1 MNHTL
6 NQIIVIARR
15 DFMAVVATPTFLLF
29 LLAPFFMLGISVASG
44 FGGAYLAKSSVSKRQ
59 MVAIV
64 TPADGA
70 KLTANNDA
78 VRKRLYGPDNGLAV
92 LSVIAPEADVAAQQ
106 SKLFASK
113 DIDVTAILRGPL
125 NAPIITHQKGEDRSA
140 RFLATLS
147 EETLRAQRL
156 GGSPDTRLSDAKIT
170 EIVQNIPTKSRQQ
183 KTGSGAVVV
192 IFILTLMLASQAVGM
207 MAEEKSNKVLEI
219 LAAAV
224 PLEAV
229 FFGKLIGLFGV
240 ALLFVAFWGTL
251 AAFGV
256 SFIPASLGLAAF
268 SPTIGLVPFVI
279 LGACYFTMAYMLL
292 GAVFLG
298 IGAQASTM
306 REIQMLSLPITIIQ
320 MAMFGLASAAASNPD
335 ATIARFAEI
344 FPFSSPFA
352 MAARGATDPA
362 IWPHVLAL
370 GWQALWVGLTIW
382 FAARLFRAG
391 VLNSGGGFWAAF
403 ARRPTKS
410 AALSKQH

>member
-1 MNHTL
+1 MNHTFK
-6 NQIIVIARR
+6 QITVIARR

-44 FGGAYLAKSSVSKRQ
+44 FGGAYLAKSSPTKRQ
-59 MVAIV
+59 MIV
-64 TPADGA
+64 IADL
-70 KLTANNDA
+70 KQSA
-78 VRKRLYGPDNGLAV
+78 VINASEAALRERLYGAEKGPSILRIV
-92 LSVIAPEADVAAQQ
+92 APQGDGDAQQ
-106 SKLFASK
+106 NTLLGDKNT
-113 DIDVTAILRGPL
+113 DVTAVLHGSF
-125 NAPIITHQKGEDRSA
+125 ATPIISYQNGEARNG
-140 RFLATLS
+140 RFLAMLAEDIVRLERIGGAPGASLS
-147 EETLRAQRL
+147 KPVL
-156 GGSPDTRLSDAKIT
+156 T
-170 EIVQNIPTKSRQQ
+170 EVVQNIPTKSRQQ

-256 SFIPASLGLAAF
+256 SFIPASIGLGAF
-268 SPTIGLVPFVI
+268 APTIGLMPFVI

-320 MAMFGLASAAASNPD
+320 MAMFGLASAAASNPES
-335 ATIARFAEI
+335 TIARVAEV

-352 MAARGATDPA
+352 MAARGATDSA
-362 IWPHVLAL
+362 LWPHLLAL

-403 ARRPTKS
+403 AKRPASRPTKN
-410 AALSKQH
+410 AA

>member
-64 TPADGA
+64 SPADSA
-70 KLTANNDA
+70 LLTANNQA
-78 VRKRLYGPDNGLAV
+78 VRKRLYGPDNGLADLRMIV
-92 LSVIAPEADVAAQQ
+92 PEADVAAQQ
-106 SKLFASK
+106 SALFANK
-113 DIDVTAILRGPL
+113 DIDVTAIVRGPL
-125 NAPIITHQKGEDRSA
+125 STPVITHQKGEDRSA

-147 EETLRAQRL
+147 EESLRAQRL
-156 GGSPDTRLSDAKIT
+156 GGSPDARLSEAKIT
-170 EIVQNIPTKSRQQ
+170 EIVQKVPTKSRQQ

-251 AAFGV
+251 AAFGA
-256 SFIPASLGLAAF
+256 SFIPASLGIGAF
-268 SPTIGLVPFVI
+268 APTIGLVPFVI

-335 ATIARFAEI
+335 STIARVAEI

-352 MAARGATDPA
+352 MAARGATDSA
-362 IWPHVLAL
+362 LWPHLLAL

-382 FAARLFRAG
+382 LAARLFRAG

-403 ARRPTKS
+403 ARKPATRPVKS
-410 AALSKQH
+410 PA

>member
-44 FGGAYLAKSSVSKRQ
+44 FGGAYLAKSSVTKRQ
-59 MVAIV
+59 MIV
-64 TPADGA
+64 IADPRQS
-70 KLTANNDA
+70 A
-78 VRKRLYGPDNGLAV
+78 VINASEAALRERLYGDEKGPSIV
-92 LSVIAPEADVAAQQ
+92 KIVAPQSDVNAQQ
-106 SKLFASK
+106 KALLADK
-113 DIDVTAILRGPL
+113 TTDVTAVLHGSFV
-125 NAPIITHQKGEDRSA
+125 APIISYQKGEARNA
-140 RFLATLS
+140 RFLAMIAEDVLRSQRIGGAPGASLS
-147 EETLRAQRL
+147 KAVL
-156 GGSPDTRLSDAKIT
+156 T
-170 EIVQNIPTKSRQQ
+170 EVVQNVPTKSRQQ

-256 SFIPASLGLAAF
+256 SFIPASIGLGAF
-268 SPTIGLVPFVI
+268 APTIGLVPFVI

-306 REIQMLSLPITIIQ
+306 REIQMLSLPITILQ

-335 ATIARFAEI
+335 STIARVAEI

-352 MAARGATDPA
+352 MAARGATDA
-362 IWPHVLAL
+362 ALWPHLLAL

-403 ARRPTKS
+403 ARRPATLPAKN
-410 AALSKQH
+410 AA

>member
-1 MNHTL
+1 MNHSL
-6 NQIIVIARR
+6 KQIAVIARR

-44 FGGAYLAKSSVSKRQ
+44 MGGAYLAKSSVSVRQ

-64 TPADGA
+64 VPADA
-70 KLTANNDA
+70 ALLNANNQEA
-78 VRKRLYGPDNGLAV
+78 RKRLYGPDNGLAELRV
-92 LSVIAPEADVAAQQ
+92 VAPAADVVAQQ
-106 SKLFASK
+106 AALFANK
-113 DIDVTAILRGPL
+113 EIDVTAVLRGSL
-125 NAPIITHQKGEDRSA
+125 AAPIISHQKGEDRSA
-140 RFLATLS
+140 RFLATLA
-147 EETLRAQRL
+147 EETLRAERL
-156 GGSPDTRLSDAKIT
+156 GTSPETRLSEPAIS
-170 EIVQNIPTKSRQQ
+170 EIVQKAPTKSRQQ
-183 KTGSGAVVV
+183 KTGSAAVVI

-229 FFGKLIGLFGV
+229 FFGKLFGLFGV
-240 ALLFVAFWGTL
+240 AMLFVTFWSAL
-251 AAFGV
+251 AAFGL
-256 SFIPASLGLAAF
+256 SFIPASLGLGAF
-268 SPTIGLVPFVI
+268 APTIGIVPFVI
-279 LGACYFTMAYMLL
+279 LGAAYFTMAYMLL

-298 IGAQASTM
+298 IGAQASTI

-320 MAMFGLASAAASNPD
+320 MAMFALASAAASNPD
-335 ATIARFAEI
+335 SGVARFAEI

-362 IWPHVLAL
+362 LWPHFLAL

-391 VLNSGGGFWAAF
+391 VLNSGGGFWSAF
-403 ARRPTKS
+403 ARS
-410 AALSKQH
+410 APKRAG

>member
-1 MNHTL
+1 MNQTL
-6 NQIIVIARR
+6 RQVAVIARR
-15 DFMAVVATPTFLLF
+15 DFLAVVATPTFLLF

-44 FGGAYLAKSSVSKRQ
+44 FGGAYLAKSSANKRQ
-59 MVAIV
+59 MIV
-64 TPADGA
+64 IAAPAENA
-70 KLTANNDA
+70 RLTASEA
-78 VRKRLYGPDNGLAV
+78 ALRERIYGADKGPSILRIV
-92 LSVIAPEADVAAQQ
+92 APQGDGITQQ
-106 SKLFASK
+106 KALFADK
-113 DIDVTAILRGPL
+113 EIDVTAVLRGPL
-125 NAPIITHQKGEDRSA
+125 TTPIITYQKGEDRNG
-140 RFLATLS
+140 RFLAMLA
-147 EETLRAQRL
+147 EDVLRSDRL
-156 GGSPDTRLSDAKIT
+156 GGAAALSKPTIT
-170 EIVQNIPTKSRQQ
+170 EIVQNVPTKSRQQ

-240 ALLFVAFWGTL
+240 AILFIAFWGVL

-256 SFIPASLGLAAF
+256 SFVPEGLGLAAF
-268 SPTIGLVPFVI
+268 APVIGLVPFI
-279 LGACYFTMAYMLL
+279 LICAAYFSMAYMLL

-335 ATIARFAEI
+335 SGVARFAEI

-382 FAARLFRAG
+382 LAARLFRAG
-391 VLNSGGGFWAAF
+391 VLNSGGGFWAMF
-403 ARRPTKS
+403 ARRPAKTR
-410 AALSKQH
+410 A

>member
-1 MNHTL
+1 MNQTL
-6 NQIIVIARR
+6 RQIAVIARR
-15 DFMAVVATPTFLLF
+15 DFLAVVATPTFLLF

-44 FGGAYLAKSSVSKRQ
+44 FGGAYLAKSSVNKRQ
-59 MVAIV
+59 MVAIAA
-64 TPADGA
+64 PAENA
-70 KLTANNDA
+70 RLTASEA
-78 VRKRLYGPDNGLAV
+78 ALRERIYGADKGPSILRIV
-92 LSVIAPEADVAAQQ
+92 APQGDGIVQQ
-106 SKLFASK
+106 KALFADK
-113 DIDVTAILRGPL
+113 EIDVTAVLRGPL
-125 NAPIITHQKGEDRSA
+125 TAPIITYQKGEDRNG
-140 RFLATLS
+140 RFLAMLAEDVLRSDRIGGTAALS
-147 EETLRAQRL
+147 KAT
-156 GGSPDTRLSDAKIT
+156 IT
-170 EIVQNIPTKSRQQ
+170 EIVQNVPTKSRQQ

-240 ALLFVAFWGTL
+240 AILFIAFWGVL

-256 SFIPASLGLAAF
+256 SFVPEGLGLAAF
-268 SPTIGLVPFVI
+268 APVIGLVPFI
-279 LGACYFTMAYMLL
+279 LICAAYFSMAYMLL

-335 ATIARFAEI
+335 SGVARFAEI

-362 IWPHVLAL
+362 IWPHLLAL

-382 FAARLFRAG
+382 LAARLFRAG
-391 VLNSGGGFWAAF
+391 VLNSGGGFWAMF
-403 ARRPTKS
+403 ARRRAKS
-410 AALSKQH
+410 AA

>member
-1 MNHTL
+1 MNDTFK
-6 NQIIVIARR
+6 QIAVIARR

-59 MVAIV
+59 MIVIADPRQSAAIN
-64 TPADGA
+64 ASEA
-70 KLTANNDA
+70 AL
-78 VRKRLYGPDNGLAV
+78 RERLYGDEKGASILRI
-92 LSVIAPEADVAAQQ
+92 IAPETDVNAQQ
-106 SKLFASK
+106 KALLADK
-113 DIDVTAILRGPL
+113 TADVTAILHGSFAAPL
-125 NAPIITHQKGEDRSA
+125 ISYQKGEARNA
-140 RFLATLS
+140 RFLAMLAEDILRSERIGGTPGASLS
-147 EETLRAQRL
+147 KPLL
-156 GGSPDTRLSDAKIT
+156 T
-170 EIVQNIPTKSRQQ
+170 EVFQNVPTKSRQQ

-240 ALLFVAFWGTL
+240 ALLFVAFWGAL
-251 AAFGV
+251 AAFGA
-256 SFIPASLGLAAF
+256 SFIPADLGLSAF
-268 SPTIGLVPFVI
+268 SPTIGLGPFVV

-298 IGAQASTM
+298 IGAQAATM
-306 REIQMLSLPITIIQ
+306 REIQMLSLPVTIIQ
-320 MAMFGLASAAASNPD
+320 MAMFGLASAAASRPD
-335 ATIARFAEI
+335 SDIARVAEI

-352 MAARGATDPA
+352 MAARGATDDA
-362 IWPHVLAL
+362 IWPHLLAL

-382 FAARLFRAG
+382 VAARLFRAG

-403 ARRPTKS
+403 TRRP
-410 AALSKQH
+410 SKKAT

>member
-70 KLTANNDA
+70 RLNANNEA
-78 VRKRLYGPDNGLAV
+78 VRKRLYGPDNGLAD
-92 LSVIAPEADVAAQQ
+92 LRVIAPEADVAAQQ

-125 NAPIITHQKGEDRSA
+125 SAPVITHQKGEDRSA

-147 EETLRAQRL
+147 EETLRAQQL

-240 ALLFVAFWGTL
+240 ALLFVAFWGML
-251 AAFGV
+251 AAFGA
-256 SFIPASLGLAAF
+256 SFIPAGLGLAAF
-268 SPTIGLVPFVI
+268 APTIGLVPFVI

-335 ATIARFAEI
+335 TAIARVAEI

-362 IWPHVLAL
+362 LWPHLLAL

-382 FAARLFRAG
+382 LAARLFRAG

-403 ARRPTKS
+403 ARRPAKS
-410 AALSKQH
+410 AA

>member
-1 MNHTL
+1 
-6 NQIIVIARR
+6 
-15 DFMAVVATPTFLLF
+15 
-29 LLAPFFMLGISVASG
+29 
-44 FGGAYLAKSSVSKRQ
+44 
-59 MVAIV
+59 
-64 TPADGA
+64 
-70 KLTANNDA
+70 
-78 VRKRLYGPDNGLAV
+78 
-92 LSVIAPEADVAAQQ
+92 
-106 SKLFASK
+106 
-113 DIDVTAILRGPL
+113 
-125 NAPIITHQKGEDRSA
+125 
-140 RFLATLS
+140 
-147 EETLRAQRL
+147 
-156 GGSPDTRLSDAKIT
+156 
-170 EIVQNIPTKSRQQ
+170 
-183 KTGSGAVVV
+183 
-192 IFILTLMLASQAVGM
+192 M

-251 AAFGV
+251 AAFGA
-256 SFIPASLGLAAF
+256 SFVPASLGLAAF
-268 SPTIGLVPFVI
+268 APTIGLVPFVI
-279 LGACYFTMAYMLL
+279 LGACYFTMAFMLL

-335 ATIARFAEI
+335 TTIALVAEI

-362 IWPHVLAL
+362 LWPHLLAL
-370 GWQALWVGLTIW
+370 AWQALWVGLTIW

-403 ARRPTKS
+403 ARRPAKN
-410 AALSKQH
+410 AA

>member
-6 NQIIVIARR
+6 NQIVVIARR

-64 TPADGA
+64 SPADTTL
-70 KLTANNDA
+70 LTANNEA
-78 VRKRLYGPDNGLAV
+78 VRKRLYGPGNGLAD
-92 LSVIAPEADVAAQQ
+92 LHIAAPEADISAQQ
-106 SKLFASK
+106 AALFASK

-125 NAPIITHQKGEDRSA
+125 TAPVITHQKGEDRSA

-156 GGSPDTRLSDAKIT
+156 GGSPNTLLSAAKIT
-170 EIVQNIPTKSRQQ
+170 EIVQKVPTKSRQQ
-183 KTGSGAVVV
+183 KTGFGAVVV

-229 FFGKLIGLFGV
+229 FFGKLVGLFGV

-251 AAFGV
+251 AAVGA
-256 SFIPASLGLAAF
+256 SFIPPSLGLIAF
-268 SPTIGLVPFVI
+268 APTIGLVPFVI
-279 LGACYFTMAYMLL
+279 LGACYFAMAYMLL

-320 MAMFGLASAAASNPD
+320 MAMFGLASAAANNPD
-335 ATIARFAEI
+335 STIARVAEI

-352 MAARGATDPA
+352 MAAHGATDPA
-362 IWPHVLAL
+362 LWPHMLAL
-370 GWQALWVGLTIW
+370 GWQGLWVALTIW
-382 FAARLFRAG
+382 LAARLFRAG

-403 ARRPTKS
+403 ARHPTTRS
-410 AALSKQH
+410 AKKPA

>member
-1 MNHTL
+1 MNQTL
-6 NQIIVIARR
+6 RQVAVIARR
-15 DFMAVVATPTFLLF
+15 DFLAVVATPTFLLF

-44 FGGAYLAKSSVSKRQ
+44 FGGAYLAKSSANKRQ
-59 MVAIV
+59 MVVIAA
-64 TPADGA
+64 PAENA
-70 KLTANNDA
+70 RLTASEA
-78 VRKRLYGPDNGLAV
+78 ALRERIYGTDKGPSILRIVPPQGDG
-92 LSVIAPEADVAAQQ
+92 ITQQ
-106 SKLFASK
+106 KALFADK
-113 DIDVTAILRGPL
+113 EIDVTAVLRGPL
-125 NAPIITHQKGEDRSA
+125 TTPIITYQKGEDRNG
-140 RFLATLS
+140 RFLAMLAEDVLRSDRIGGTAALS
-147 EETLRAQRL
+147 KATV
-156 GGSPDTRLSDAKIT
+156 T
-170 EIVQNIPTKSRQQ
+170 EIVQNVPTKSRQQ

-240 ALLFVAFWGTL
+240 AILFIAFWGVL

-256 SFIPASLGLAAF
+256 SFVPEGLGLAAF
-268 SPTIGLVPFVI
+268 APVIGLVPFI
-279 LGACYFTMAYMLL
+279 LICAAYFSMAYMLL

-335 ATIARFAEI
+335 SGVARFAEI

-382 FAARLFRAG
+382 LAARLFRAG
-391 VLNSGGGFWAAF
+391 VLNSGGGFWAMF
-403 ARRPTKS
+403 ARRPAKTR
-410 AALSKQH
+410 A

>member
-1 MNHTL
+1 MN
-6 NQIIVIARR
+6 NSFKQIAVIARR

-44 FGGAYLAKSSVSKRQ
+44 FGGAYLAKSSVTKRQ
-59 MVAIV
+59 MVVIADPRQSAAIN
-64 TPADGA
+64 ASEA
-70 KLTANNDA
+70 AL
-78 VRKRLYGPDNGLAV
+78 RERLYGSEKGPSILKIV
-92 LSVIAPEADVAAQQ
+92 APQGSGEAQQ
-106 SKLFASK
+106 NTLLADKNV
-113 DIDVTAILRGPL
+113 DVTAVLHGPFA
-125 NAPIITHQKGEDRSA
+125 APIISYQNGEARNG
-140 RFLATLS
+140 RFLAMLAEDIVRSQRIGGAPGASLS
-147 EETLRAQRL
+147 KPIL
-156 GGSPDTRLSDAKIT
+156 T
-170 EIVQNIPTKSRQQ
+170 EVVQNIPTKSRQQ

-256 SFIPASLGLAAF
+256 SFIPASIGLGAF
-268 SPTIGLVPFVI
+268 APTIGLVPFVI

-335 ATIARFAEI
+335 STMARFAEI

-352 MAARGATDPA
+352 MAARGATDA
-362 IWPHVLAL
+362 ALWPHLLAL

-382 FAARLFRAG
+382 FAAKLFRAG

-403 ARRPTKS
+403 AKRPTARSTKN
-410 AALSKQH
+410 AA

>member
-1 MNHTL
+1 MNDTFK
-6 NQIIVIARR
+6 QIAVIARR

-59 MVAIV
+59 MIVIADPRQSAAIN
-64 TPADGA
+64 ASEA
-70 KLTANNDA
+70 AL
-78 VRKRLYGPDNGLAV
+78 RERLYGDEKGASILRIV
-92 LSVIAPEADVAAQQ
+92 APETDVNAQQ
-106 SKLFASK
+106 KALLADK
-113 DIDVTAILRGPL
+113 TADVTAILHGSFAAPL
-125 NAPIITHQKGEDRSA
+125 ISYQKGEARNA
-140 RFLATLS
+140 RFLAMLAEDILRSERIGGTPGASLS
-147 EETLRAQRL
+147 KPLL
-156 GGSPDTRLSDAKIT
+156 T
-170 EIVQNIPTKSRQQ
+170 EVFQNVPTKSRQQ

-240 ALLFVAFWGTL
+240 ALLFVAFWGAL
-251 AAFGV
+251 AAFGA
-256 SFIPASLGLAAF
+256 SFIPADLGLSAF
-268 SPTIGLVPFVI
+268 SPTIGLGPFVV

-298 IGAQASTM
+298 IGAQAATM
-306 REIQMLSLPITIIQ
+306 REIQMLSLPVTIIQ
-320 MAMFGLASAAASNPD
+320 MAMFGLASAAASRPD
-335 ATIARFAEI
+335 SDIARVAEI

-352 MAARGATDPA
+352 MAARGATDDA
-362 IWPHVLAL
+362 IWPHLLAL

-382 FAARLFRAG
+382 VAARLFRAG

-403 ARRPTKS
+403 TRRP
-410 AALSKQH
+410 SKKAT

>member
-1 MNHTL
+1 MNQTL
-6 NQIIVIARR
+6 RQVAVIARR
-15 DFMAVVATPTFLLF
+15 DFLAVVATPTFLLF

-44 FGGAYLAKSSVSKRQ
+44 FGGAYLAKSSANKRQ
-59 MVAIV
+59 MI
-64 TPADGA
+64 
-70 KLTANNDA
+70 
-78 VRKRLYGPDNGLAV
+78 
-92 LSVIAPEADVAAQQ
+92 VIAAPAENARLIASEAALRERIYGTDKGPSILRIVAPQGDGIVQQ
-106 SKLFASK
+106 KALFADK
-113 DIDVTAILRGPL
+113 EIDVTAVLRGPL
-125 NAPIITHQKGEDRSA
+125 TAPIITYQKGEDRNG
-140 RFLATLS
+140 RFLAMLAEDVLRSDRIGGTAALS
-147 EETLRAQRL
+147 KAT
-156 GGSPDTRLSDAKIT
+156 IT
-170 EIVQNIPTKSRQQ
+170 EIVQNVPTKSRQQ

-240 ALLFVAFWGTL
+240 AILFIAFWGVL

-256 SFIPASLGLAAF
+256 SFVPEGLGLAAF
-268 SPTIGLVPFVI
+268 APVIGLGPFVLI
-279 LGACYFTMAYMLL
+279 CAAYFSMAYMLL

-320 MAMFGLASAAASNPD
+320 MAMFGLASAAANNPD
-335 ATIARFAEI
+335 SGVARFAEI

-382 FAARLFRAG
+382 LAARLFRAG
-391 VLNSGGGFWAAF
+391 VLNSGGGFWAMF
-403 ARRPTKS
+403 ARRPAKTR
-410 AALSKQH
+410 A